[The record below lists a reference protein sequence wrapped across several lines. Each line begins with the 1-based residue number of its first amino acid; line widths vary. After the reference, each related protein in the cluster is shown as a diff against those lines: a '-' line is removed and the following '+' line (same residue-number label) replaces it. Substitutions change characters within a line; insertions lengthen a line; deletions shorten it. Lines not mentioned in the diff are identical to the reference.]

1 MKRIRNEQVEFELL
15 LSLMMRMRADLGMN
29 MHELLY
35 MGPVS
40 KGV

>member
-1 MKRIRNEQVEFELL
+1 MKKLRRRNEQVEFELL
-15 LSLMMRMRADLGMN
+15 LSFMMRMRA
-29 MHELLY
+29 HELLY